1 MGIGENIKKARANKK
16 MTQVQLAQAIGMSVN
31 IIRLYEANKLTPK
44 FETIKK
50 IALGLNVNPA
60 DIDESLV
67 INLGTDAMF
76 EIGGEKITIPGGT
89 PEAFVLSNMDRMTDE
104 AKKKVAAY
112 TEDIASNPKNLR
124 KRNRWQT
131 EEENK

>member
-1 MGIGENIKKARANKK
+1 MTTGERIREIRKSMGLTQKQLGNKVGIAEQTIG
-16 MTQVQLAQAIGMSVN
+16 Q
-31 IIRLYEANKLTPK
+31 YERGTLNPK
-44 FETIKK
+44 IETLVR
-50 IALGLNVNPA
+50 IAAALDVNPA
-60 DIDESLV
+60 EIDESLI
-67 INLGTDAMF
+67 INLGSDAMF
-76 EIGGEKITIPGGT
+76 EIGGEMIRVPGGT

-104 AKKKVAAY
+104 AKKKVVAY